1 MDLQAELAM
10 RLGAKRP
17 ALEQSMEVDEGAW
30 PSDEAP
36 EAEGEQEEG
45 GGVVGG
51 GEKKKK
57 KKKKKLKKK
66 KKGKRSR
73 TASKVSQKSTGVCVV
88 PSLCV
93 STRSQNGTIMIH
105 RKGVAF

>member
-17 ALEQSMEVDEGAW
+17 ALEQSMEVDEEAW

-36 EAEGEQEEG
+36 EAEGEGDEG
-45 GGVVGG
+45 VTAGR

-57 KKKKKLKKK
+57 KKKKKKTKKK
-66 KKGKRSR
+66 KEKRSR
-73 TASKVSQKSTGVCVV
+73 ATSKVSQKNTGVWQV
-88 PSLCV
+88 PSLRVSGGLYCV
-93 STRSQNGTIMIH
+93 S
-105 RKGVAF
+105 VLV

>member
-51 GEKKKK
+51 DEKKKK
-57 KKKKKLKKK
+57 KKKKKLEEKEE
-66 KKGKRSR
+66 GEEE
-73 TASKVSQKSTGVCVV
+73 
-88 PSLCV
+88 
-93 STRSQNGTIMIH
+93 
-105 RKGVAF
+105 